1 MGIGLYPPIQNA
13 YPQASVY
20 RGTNPGC
27 GPGSSLSGVSD
38 ISSRTRLAGNPGSR
52 TQKVYAGSSL
62 LISGYGSSG
71 RVNENLTV
79 KNTRTQEMRDMLRGL
94 KKEPQKKANPY
105 AAYSEDYENGFL
117 MTSRSSDDDGEDSLK
132 EPVNYNYKE
141 VASKIQR
148 AKTSV
153 SASQAVLSARRK
165 VIEMKRKISAGNG
178 DAEELQLALT
188 HAKKMEMTA
197 RKKKHHL
204 ELEELAERTR
214 GRDEQADRQEDA
226 VSGVKDALI
235 SLEEE
240 KVSEKED
247 EILKEREEMIREA
260 AEELE
265 ESRMEEAEEALAALN
280 EEIAEFGEDE
290 LKELE
295 EAMELLET
303 MEVIDPHMSEEEL
316 EELKRKHRN
325 AENKAIMKAD
335 MDYLKGMI
343 RHLTEK
349 GTSPASGSAS
359 RIFSGAPAFA
369 QTAAPS
375 VSASVL
381 PGVSPASLSGPVSVS
396 VDLLA

>member
-1 MGIGLYPPIQNA
+1 MSTVLYPRIQNA
-13 YPQASVY
+13 YPQSYAY
-20 RGTNPGC
+20 YGGTPGS
-27 GPGSSLSGVSD
+27 GPGSPLSGVSD
-38 ISSRTRLAGNPGSR
+38 ISSRTRLAGNPGGR
-52 TQKVYAGSSL
+52 PQKVYAGSSCL
-62 LISGYGSSG
+62 TSGFGSSVRAKEDTAG
-71 RVNENLTV
+71 RSV
-79 KNTRTQEMRDMLRGL
+79 RTKEMRDMLRGL

-105 AAYSEDYENGFL
+105 AAFSEDYENGFL

-188 HAKKMEMTA
+188 HAKRMEMAA

-214 GRDEQADRQEDA
+214 GRDERADRQEEA
-226 VSGVKDALI
+226 VSGIKDALI

-247 EILKEREEMIREA
+247 EILEEREEMIREA
-260 AEELE
+260 EEEFE

-295 EAMELLET
+295 EAMEMLET

-325 AENKAIMKAD
+325 AESKAIVKAD

-349 GTSPASGSAS
+349 GTSPASGSVS

-381 PGVSPASLSGPVSVS
+381 PGVSPASLSAPVSVS